1 MTDRSLRMAAAI
13 VGASETEQIGVIPDK
28 SALQLHAEA
37 AILALKDAG
46 IDKSEVDALLSTA
59 SPAQLAEYIQITP
72 TFVDGTSVGGCSYM
86 IHVAHAAMALATGRC
101 KVALITHG
109 QSGRSRVGET
119 GRWGG
124 SATPAGQFE
133 EPYGVWG
140 PPSRFT
146 IPIVRYMHEYGLTEE
161 QLASVAVAQRKWAA
175 LNPRAMMRDP
185 ITVEDVLN
193 SRLICWPVHL
203 LECCLV
209 TDGGGALVMVSADR
223 AKDFPKKPVYV
234 MGFGESVEMAMIS
247 QMHDFTTSRA
257 FVVSSREAFA
267 MAGITHRDV
276 NHVMI
281 YDAFA
286 HLPIFGMEDMG
297 FLKKGEAGPWFAE
310 MRSAPGGELPVNTNG
325 GGLSYT
331 HTGMYGMFAI
341 LESVR
346 QLRGEAAAQVEGV
359 RISVAHGVGG
369 MFHAAGTLVLTN
381 DPDA

>member
-1 MTDRSLRMAAAI
+1 MSDRSLRMAAAI
-13 VGASETEQIGVIPDK
+13 VGASETAQIGVIPDK

-46 IDKSEVDALLSTA
+46 IDKSEVDGLLSTA
-59 SPAQLAEYIQITP
+59 SPAQLAEYLQITP

-109 QSGRSRVGET
+109 QSGRSRVGEG

-124 SATPAGQFE
+124 GSTPAGQFE

-267 MAGITHRDV
+267 MAGITHADV
-276 NHVMI
+276 DHVMI

-297 FLKKGEAGPWFAE
+297 FLEKGQAGPWFAE

-381 DPDA
+381 DEGA

>member
-1 MTDRSLRMAAAI
+1 MSRDLRMAAAI
-13 VGASETEQIGVIPDK
+13 VGASETEQLGVIPDK

-37 AILALKDAG
+37 AILALRDAG
-46 IDKSEVDALLSTA
+46 IDKSEVDGLLSTA
-59 SPAQLAEYIQITP
+59 SPAQLAEYLQITP

-124 SATPAGQFE
+124 GATPAGQFE

-146 IPIVRYMHEYGLTEE
+146 VPIVRYMHEYGLTEE

-185 ITVEDVLN
+185 ITVEDVLA

-209 TDGGGALVMVSADR
+209 TDGGGAVVMVSADR

-257 FVVSSREAFA
+257 FVVSSRQAFE
-267 MAGITHRDV
+267 MAGITHKDV
-276 NHVMI
+276 DHVMI

>member
-1 MTDRSLRMAAAI
+1 MSRDLRMAAAI
-13 VGASETEQIGVIPDK
+13 VGASETEQLGVIPDK

-37 AILALKDAG
+37 AILALRDAG
-46 IDKSEVDALLSTA
+46 IDKSEVDGLLSTA
-59 SPAQLAEYIQITP
+59 SPAQLAEYLQITP

-124 SATPAGQFE
+124 GATPAGQFE

-185 ITVEDVLN
+185 ITVEDVLA

-209 TDGGGALVMVSADR
+209 TDGGGAVVMVSADR
-223 AKDFPKKPVYV
+223 ANDFPKKPVYV

-257 FVVSSREAFA
+257 FVVSSRQAFE
-267 MAGITHRDV
+267 MAGITHKDV
-276 NHVMI
+276 DHVMI

-381 DPDA
+381 DPNA

>member
-1 MTDRSLRMAAAI
+1 MSRDLRMAAAI
-13 VGASETEQIGVIPDK
+13 VGASETEQLGVIPDK

-37 AILALKDAG
+37 AILALRDAG
-46 IDKSEVDALLSTA
+46 IDKSEVDGLLSTA
-59 SPAQLAEYIQITP
+59 SPAQLAEYLQITP

-124 SATPAGQFE
+124 GATPAGQFE

-146 IPIVRYMHEYGLTEE
+146 VPIVRYMHEYGLTEE

-185 ITVEDVLN
+185 ITVEDVLA

-209 TDGGGALVMVSADR
+209 TDGGGAVVMVSADR

-257 FVVSSREAFA
+257 FVVSSRQAFE
-267 MAGITHRDV
+267 MAGITHKDV
-276 NHVMI
+276 DHVMI

-297 FLKKGEAGPWFAE
+297 FLKKGEAGAWFAE

>member
-46 IDKSEVDALLSTA
+46 IDKSEVDGLLSTA
-59 SPAQLAEYIQITP
+59 SPAQLAEYLQITP
-72 TFVDGTSVGGCSYM
+72 TYVDGTSVGGCSYM

-124 SATPAGQFE
+124 AATPAGQFE

-234 MGFGESVEMAMIS
+234 MGFGESVEMGMIS

>member
-1 MTDRSLRMAAAI
+1 MSRDLRMAAAI
-13 VGASETEQIGVIPDK
+13 VGAAETEQIGVIPDK

-37 AILALKDAG
+37 AILALRDAG
-46 IDKSEVDALLSTA
+46 IDKSEVDGLLSTA
-59 SPAQLAEYIQITP
+59 SPAQLAEYLQITP

-124 SATPAGQFE
+124 GATPAGQFE

-185 ITVEDVLN
+185 ITVEDVLA

-209 TDGGGALVMVSADR
+209 TDGGGAVVMVSADR

-257 FVVSSREAFA
+257 FVVSSRQAFE
-267 MAGITHRDV
+267 MAGITHKDV
-276 NHVMI
+276 DHVMI

>member
-1 MTDRSLRMAAAI
+1 MSDRSLRMAAAI
-13 VGASETEQIGVIPDK
+13 VGASETEQLGVIPDK

-46 IDKSEVDALLSTA
+46 IDKSEVDGLLSTA
-59 SPAQLAEYIQITP
+59 SPAQLAEYLQITP
-72 TFVDGTSVGGCSYM
+72 TYVDGTSVGGCSYM

-101 KVALITHG
+101 RVALITHG

-124 SATPAGQFE
+124 AATPAGQFE

-267 MAGITHRDV
+267 MAGITHADV
-276 NHVMI
+276 DHVMI

-297 FLKKGEAGPWFAE
+297 FLNKGEAGPWFAE

-381 DPDA
+381 DEGA